1 MGAGLVLALPLIP
14 RSMLQEDFIPVAAP
28 WTLKGTGIILIYK
41 LSRDWVEHQ
50 AQLPDYLRGKFKGGL
65 GYLMLVN
72 YTESP
77 VGPYQELLFI
87 PGKFGPMGKQ
97 SISKIYV
104 SSDASTFNGRANWGI
119 PKNTLPFSWTSENGI
134 EKIQMLSNDEVVFA
148 CEIKSGGIPFPVST
162 ALLPIDLY
170 QKRQEKDF
178 FTKPSGKGWGK
189 LSRVKI
195 KTCNPN
201 FFSPIDQIKP
211 LLAVKVDPFY
221 ITFPKPSHGL

>member
-1 MGAGLVLALPLIP
+1 
-14 RSMLQEDFIPVAAP
+14 MLKENFIPVAAP

-41 LSRDWVEHQ
+41 LSRDWVEKQ
-50 AQLPDYLRGKFKGGL
+50 GQLPDYLSGKFKGGL

-87 PGKFGPMGKQ
+87 PGKFDPSGKQ

-104 SSDASTFNGRANWGI
+104 SSYASTFNGRANWGI
-119 PKNTLPFSWTSENGI
+119 PKDTLPFSWQKENGV
-134 EKIQMLSNDEVVFA
+134 EKIKMSSHDQVVFD
-148 CEIKSGGIPFPVST
+148 CQIESGGIPFPVST

-170 QKRQEKDF
+170 QRWEGQDF

-189 LSRVKI
+189 LAKVKI
-195 KTCNPN
+195 KTCNPDY
-201 FFSPIDQIKP
+201 FPGIDQIKP

-221 ITFPKPSHGL
+221 ITFPKPSHDL